1 MSRRVAGWLDGCSK
15 GFEGLGWKP
24 GVVDLVARLLWC
36 RAKLCSLRAIVRRY
50 EGGRRKHCWWREQSG
65 SRWGVDECGSWPIFG
80 MVCHG

>member
-36 RAKLCSLRAIVRRY
+36 RIALLAESYSA
-50 EGGRRKHCWWREQSG
+50 
-65 SRWGVDECGSWPIFG
+65 
-80 MVCHG
+80 